1 MTDLALELLR
11 RRPDL
16 AALAAFPFDFDLDR
30 AEHGEE
36 VHLASG
42 ASLEPIAGDDTGGTF
57 FLCGGRTVLYADS
70 EGGAGLIADS
80 VTDALDVVIGLP
92 AWRDLMHPGPDP
104 ETIREL
110 EDGMRTSY
118 APDLDARRAELRTAL
133 GLPERSP
140 AELVARLHAAL
151 LRTDPDHLLLNTD
164 ELLAYDF
171 LDRLP
176 REPQRSIG
184 PVRREVVRASLIRR
198 LDDTGPHP
206 ERLGE
211 LGRELEQIGEY
222 AQAARAQRGLLSL
235 RTSAWDRAAAGHVLA
250 RRERSAGDLASA
262 GRTLARVRTAIG
274 LDSPGTPPPREQLT
288 RDLGPGGE
296 SPARDTSAEEWHR
309 RGLGRMIT
317 EEHLALV
324 LAAIAAGEEGLARE
338 TMAHAHHLLAVIAK
352 QFRQSLGDLPA
363 RAKWA
368 VARLPKV

>member
-1 MTDLALELLR
+1 MTDPSLVLVR

-42 ASLEPIAGDDTGGTF
+42 AALEPIAGDDTGGTF
-57 FLCGGRTVLYADS
+57 FLCGGNAVLYADS
-70 EGGAGLIADS
+70 EGGAGLLADS
-80 VTDALDVVIGLP
+80 VTDALDIVVGLP
-92 AWRDLMHPGPDP
+92 AWRDLMGPDP
-104 ETIREL
+104 GPEEIREL

-118 APDLDARRAELRTAL
+118 APDLDARRTELRTAL
-133 GLPERSP
+133 GLPARSP

-151 LRTDPDHLLLNTD
+151 LRTDPDHLLLNSQ
-164 ELLAYDF
+164 ELLAYEL

-176 REPQRSIG
+176 RHPERSIG

-198 LDDTGPHP
+198 LDDTGPDP
-206 ERLGE
+206 EQLGE
-211 LGRELEQIGEY
+211 LGRELERIGEY
-222 AQAARAQRGLLSL
+222 AQAARAQRGFLSL
-235 RTSAWDRAAAGHVLA
+235 QNSAWDRAAAGHVLA
-250 RRERSAGDLASA
+250 RRERSAGDLAAA

-274 LDSPGTPPPREQLT
+274 LDSPAPPPSHEQRTL
-288 RDLGPGGE
+288 DLGAAGE
-296 SPARDTSAEEWHR
+296 PPAPDASAEEWHR

-317 EEHLALV
+317 EEHLELV
-324 LAAIAAGEEGLARE
+324 LAAIAAGETGLARDS
-338 TMAHAHHLLAVIAK
+338 MAHAHDRLAVIAK